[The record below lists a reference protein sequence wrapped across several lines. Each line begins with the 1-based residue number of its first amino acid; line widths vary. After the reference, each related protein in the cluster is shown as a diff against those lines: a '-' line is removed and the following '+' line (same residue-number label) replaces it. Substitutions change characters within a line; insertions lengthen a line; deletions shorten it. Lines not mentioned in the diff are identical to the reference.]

1 MLYLMT
7 RMFKTTLAGSG
18 VRPHYVEGINKEK
31 KKILTQF
38 SQEQTYTDW
47 AYIS

>member
-1 MLYLMT
+1 MT
-7 RMFKTTLAGSG
+7 RMFKTTLTSSTIHSNNI
-18 VRPHYVEGINKEK
+18 VKVNKESNK
-31 KKILTQF
+31 PVAQF

>member
-1 MLYLMT
+1 MLYLVT
-7 RMFKTTLAGSG
+7 RMFKTTLAGSTIRSNYM
-18 VRPHYVEGINKEK
+18 VKVNKESNK
-31 KKILTQF
+31 PLTQF